1 MQKLP
6 GAGWQGQV
14 TRLQMQNS
22 VDPVTN
28 AGLLAGRT
36 GSWRLDAEHRNPT
49 AGFGSLVGYG
59 DIPDTVGS
67 RVQGILKL
75 GLACYWAWPGP
86 S

>member
-14 TRLQMQNS
+14 TRLQMQNP
-22 VDPVTN
+22 VNPVTS
-28 AGLLAGRT
+28 AGLLAGRM
-36 GSWRLDAEHRNPT
+36 GSWSLDAEHRNPR
-49 AGFGSLVGYG
+49 AGFGSLVGYR
-59 DIPDTVGS
+59 DIPDAVRY

-75 GLACYWAWPGP
+75 GLACCWAWPGP